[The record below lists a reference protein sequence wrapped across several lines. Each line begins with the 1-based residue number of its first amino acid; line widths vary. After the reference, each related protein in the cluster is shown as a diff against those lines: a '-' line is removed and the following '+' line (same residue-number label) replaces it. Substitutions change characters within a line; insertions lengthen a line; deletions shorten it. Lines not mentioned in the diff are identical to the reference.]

1 MSAYTSKPY
10 YKWIILLGSFLVYI
24 FDAMEIQILSYALPG
39 ISEEYGITPIRA
51 GLLATATLIGMGL
64 SGPVMGYIADNRGRK
79 FALLTCLVL
88 FVTLTAAIYVVPSFS
103 LFIFLRLL
111 AGIGLGGVW
120 SVLSA
125 YVTETWPAHQ
135 RGKAIGFVLA
145 AYPVGSALAAQLSS
159 FLMPDWRLLFLI
171 AGLSAMLPLAFVLIG
186 FRESEVWKRDR
197 GVTQEGESVSI
208 KALFTGGRARLTII
222 ASIVCILVMV
232 PYYGATT
239 WFPSYLARERAFDAQ
254 TIGNHFTLMS
264 LTAFLGYFFFGWLA
278 DKVGRKPAIMASLIS
293 TGLLIAAY
301 GYSTSPSI
309 LWVVAPLYSFCM
321 VFPGLFAPYISE
333 LYPTRMRTTGSGFTY
348 NVGRGLSALG
358 PIVMGGIATAASFS
372 TGIVIAGGL
381 FLLAAVI
388 MLSLPRVDAVTAD
401 DTEEL
406 GEREAVAV

>member
-10 YKWIILLGSFLVYI
+10 YKWIILFGSFLVYI

-145 AYPVGSALAAQLSS
+145 AYPIGSALAAQLSS

>member
-145 AYPVGSALAAQLSS
+145 AYPIGSALAAQLSS

-388 MLSLPRVDAVTAD
+388 MLTLPRVDAVTAD

>member
-1 MSAYTSKPY
+1 
-10 YKWIILLGSFLVYI
+10 
-24 FDAMEIQILSYALPG
+24 
-39 ISEEYGITPIRA
+39 
-51 GLLATATLIGMGL
+51 
-64 SGPVMGYIADNRGRK
+64 
-79 FALLTCLVL
+79 
-88 FVTLTAAIYVVPSFS
+88 
-103 LFIFLRLL
+103 
-111 AGIGLGGVW
+111 
-120 SVLSA
+120 
-125 YVTETWPAHQ
+125 
-135 RGKAIGFVLA
+135 
-145 AYPVGSALAAQLSS
+145 
-159 FLMPDWRLLFLI
+159 
-171 AGLSAMLPLAFVLIG
+171 
-186 FRESEVWKRDR
+186 
-197 GVTQEGESVSI
+197 
-208 KALFTGGRARLTII
+208 
-222 ASIVCILVMV
+222 VCILVMV

-388 MLSLPRVDAVTAD
+388 MLTLPRVDAVTAD

>member
-1 MSAYTSKPY
+1 M
-10 YKWIILLGSFLVYI
+10 
-24 FDAMEIQILSYALPG
+24 
-39 ISEEYGITPIRA
+39 
-51 GLLATATLIGMGL
+51 
-64 SGPVMGYIADNRGRK
+64 MGYIADNRGRK

-145 AYPVGSALAAQLSS
+145 AYPIGSALAAQLSS